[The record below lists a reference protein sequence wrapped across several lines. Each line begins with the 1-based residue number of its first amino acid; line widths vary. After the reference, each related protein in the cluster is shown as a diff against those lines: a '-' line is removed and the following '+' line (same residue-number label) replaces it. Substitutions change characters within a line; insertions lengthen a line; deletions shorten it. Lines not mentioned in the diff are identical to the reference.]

1 MVGSPSYSGNGV
13 LNPAI
18 GMATT
23 LVMSFDGGNTAG
35 LKWFW
40 IYVGFP
46 FAGALV
52 GVLFHEFV
60 YKKV

>member
-1 MVGSPSYSGNGV
+1 MVGATSYSGYGV

-23 LVMSFDGGNTAG
+23 LVMSFDGNTEG

-40 IYVGFP
+40 IYLAFP
-46 FAGALV
+46 FAGSIV

-60 YKKV
+60 YKQV